1 MQPLWML
8 AASFLFALMALI
20 VKLTAHDIGAFAL
33 VGWRGAVGL
42 VLIAGWTLLT
52 QRSLKTQYL
61 SGHIKRSLIGTIAM
75 CMWFYAVA
83 RLPLATG
90 TTLNYTSPLFM
101 SAIAI
106 GAAIAHKKT
115 VEWAL
120 IAATVVGFGGVLLV
134 LRPETASSDVLA
146 SVVGLASGLGSALAY
161 FQIRELTLTGE
172 PEWRIVFY
180 FLIANL
186 VLGVT
191 GHLAFEAPSAYSA
204 ESLAGSLAVG
214 LVATAAQICM
224 TKSFNGGN
232 VILSS
237 LFTYSGIIF
246 GAIFGMLI
254 FAERL
259 DALSW
264 LGIAVIIATG
274 CAATWMKKQPQ
285 KKANAGQA
293 R

>member
-20 VKLTAHDIGAFAL
+20 VKLTAADVGAFAL

-42 VLIAGWTLLT
+42 ALIASWVLLT
-52 QRSLKTQYL
+52 HRSLKTRYL

-106 GAAIAHKKT
+106 GVAIARRKPI
-115 VEWAL
+115 EWAL
-120 IAATVVGFGGVLLV
+120 AGATVAGFGGVLLV
-134 LRPETASSDVLA
+134 LRPETAGSDLVA
-146 SVVGLASGLGSALAY
+146 SLVGLASGLGSALAY

-186 VLGVT
+186 VLGLV
-191 GHLAFEAPSAYSA
+191 GHLAFEPASVYSA
-204 ESLAGSLAVG
+204 QSLAGALAIG

-246 GAIFGMLI
+246 GAIFGALI

-259 DALSW
+259 DVMAW
-264 LGIAVIIATG
+264 LGIAVIITAG
-274 CAATWMKKQPQ
+274 ICATWMNKRAQR
-285 KKANAGQA
+285 KAKMANT

>member
-8 AASFLFALMALI
+8 AASFLFALMAMI
-20 VKLTAHDIGAFAL
+20 VKLTAADVGAFAL

-42 VLIAGWTLLT
+42 ALIASWVLLSG
-52 QRSLKTQYL
+52 RSLKTNYL
-61 SGHIKRSLIGTIAM
+61 GGHIKRSLIGTISM

-106 GAAIAHKKT
+106 GFALARRKPI
-115 VEWAL
+115 EWAL
-120 IAATVVGFGGVLLV
+120 VIATIAGFGGVLLV
-134 LRPETASSDVLA
+134 LRPDTAHADVVA
-146 SVVGLASGLGSALAY
+146 SLVGLCSGLGSALAY

-186 VLGVT
+186 VLGVA
-191 GHLAFEAPSAYSA
+191 GHLIVEPSSHYSSA
-204 ESLAGSLAVG
+204 SLAGALAVG
-214 LVATAAQICM
+214 LTATAAQICM

-232 VILSS
+232 PILSS

-246 GAIFGMLI
+246 GAVFGALV

-259 DALSW
+259 DLLSY
-264 LGIAVIIATG
+264 LGIAVIIAAGVT
-274 CAATWMKKQPQ
+274 AAWMNKCP
-285 KKANAGQA
+285 KKAKADKA